1 MRQEDGVAGSGSR
14 PISRR
19 LNLLD
24 VIYSET
30 EDGYEKR
37 LATLYKVL
45 PLYDPEKLEAEWE
58 ALAKKFGKDKVAR
71 AGEWAAIVCEENDP
85 QVMGEILR
93 LLEKYGE
100 EALKHA

>member
-1 MRQEDGVAGSGSR
+1 M
-14 PISRR
+14 
-19 LNLLD
+19 
-24 VIYSET
+24 
-30 EDGYEKR
+30 
-37 LATLYKVL
+37 YKVL

-93 LLEKYGE
+93 LLEEYGE
-100 EALKHA
+100 EALKHAFDVVKKKKLDNHKRTFAYVIGILRQTSPP